1 MGARQ
6 LHGVS
11 SLHLWCARVTFRW
24 YQLELCCRGFGE
36 EVKNTGYPHSQ
47 RGKKWKV
54 LHKHHCVSVRHR
66 GLQHQRRSRS
76 RRRTAS
82 AEKREWKRS
91 LSRFAIW
98 LLFILE
104 TGGFSVPL
112 CIYCFEKT
120 PHSNGQQK
128 DCLDFHCYPF
138 LPPLPV
144 SLCREDFI
152 QDEHVIYE
160 DLKPLTTL

>member
-1 MGARQ
+1 MGPRQ

-54 LHKHHCVSVRHR
+54 LHKHHCGTEAWSIKDAQGV
-66 GLQHQRRSRS
+66 GGEPPQLKK
-76 RRRTAS
+76 
-82 AEKREWKRS
+82 ENGKRS

-112 CIYCFEKT
+112 CIYCYEKT